1 MRFAQKF
8 GRHAVLV
15 TYNCRFLRTRPSKEG
30 MRFFLPLRIEEMF
43 ILVLRSIWEAKFAIG
58 SSYVDVHDCKSAAA
72 SSEPPLVFRTGQ
84 ACGCVLLRP

>member
-1 MRFAQKF
+1 
-8 GRHAVLV
+8 
-15 TYNCRFLRTRPSKEG
+15 
-30 MRFFLPLRIEEMF
+30 MF

-58 SSYVDVHDCKSAAA
+58 RSYVDVHDCKSAAA